1 MVYYLVHKL
10 SVQNMLKQSFSG
22 CCAVT
27 LAEDKDSQRDLNLAQ
42 PRRRAVQ

>member
-1 MVYYLVHKL
+1 MSNCMTRAYQCRTCL
-10 SVQNMLKQSFSG
+10 SKAFPA
-22 CCAVT
+22 AVT